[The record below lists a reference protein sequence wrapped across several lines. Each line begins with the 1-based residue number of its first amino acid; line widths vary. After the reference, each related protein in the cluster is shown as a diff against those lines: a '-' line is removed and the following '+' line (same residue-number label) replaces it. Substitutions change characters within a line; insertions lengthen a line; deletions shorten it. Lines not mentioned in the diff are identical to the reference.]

1 MSSDRDQLFF
11 GDNLKVLRDCIADES
26 VDLIYLDPPFN
37 SKRDYNL
44 LFKTPKPPK
53 AGKTTGKGSSAVEAG
68 EPEAEYGYGEAQ
80 ITAFEDTW
88 HWGQPAEDEFREV
101 LQHANTDV
109 AELMRALRSFLKEN
123 DMMAYLTAM
132 CIRLLEL
139 HRVLKPTGSLY
150 LHCDPTASHYLKVVL
165 DGIFGAEAFVNEI
178 AWKRTSSKSD
188 HSQGAA
194 HWPRLHDVILCYA
207 RAGSQSRTFRP
218 VFAPLDDPYVQQKYP
233 HVDGDGQRYGLWDM
247 TGPGGAAKG
256 NPEYEVM
263 GVTRFWRYS
272 QARMQQMIDAG
283 LVVQPRPGAVPREKR
298 MLAASK
304 GVVIGDVWT
313 DISPI
318 NSQADERLGY
328 PTQKPVA
335 LLERII
341 AASSNEGDVVL
352 DPFCGCGTAVH
363 AAQKLNRRW
372 IGIDITHLAVSLIE
386 RRLKEAFPGIAFDVH
401 GTPTDIAAARD
412 LAERDKHQ
420 FQLWA
425 CGLVN
430 AQPYQGGRKGAD
442 RGIDGLLY
450 IEVGKSKTEKVIVQ
464 VKGGASV
471 TRANIATLKG
481 DVDREKAAI
490 GLFVTLAEPTREMI
504 KEATAAGHFESPHH
518 GAVPKIQIL
527 TVEDL
532 LNGKK
537 PQLPDLSRG
546 EQTFKKAKREDR
558 DAKRAQTDLDF

>member
-1 MSSDRDQLFF
+1 MNNQLYF
-11 GDNLKVLRDCIADES
+11 GDNLQVLRERIADAS

-44 LFKTPKPPK
+44 LFKTPKAAK
-53 AGKTTGKGSSAVEAG
+53 AVRTGKGSGALTAE
-68 EPEAEYGYGEAQ
+68 EPEAEYGFGEAQ

-88 HWGQPAEDEFREV
+88 HWGRQAEDEFREI

-150 LHCDPTASHYLKVVL
+150 LHCDPTASHYLKIVL
-165 DGIFGAEAFVNEI
+165 DGVFGPLNFKSEVI
-178 AWKRTSSKSD
+178 WKRTTA
-188 HSQGAA
+188 HSGAKRFA
-194 HWPRLHDVILCYA
+194 PIHDVILFYSKTPA
-207 RAGSQSRTFRP
+207 FEWYDVRTDYEQSY
-218 VFAPLDDPYVQQKYP
+218 LDKYYRFD
-233 HVDGDGQRYGLWDM
+233 DGDGRRYWRADLCAAGTRKGSSGQPWRGIDPGLKGMHWKYRVETLDDLDAQGRIYWPKAGTMPQYKRYIDELKGKALGDIWDDVDRI
-247 TGPGGAAKG
+247 
-256 NPEYEVM
+256 NPV
-263 GVTRFWRYS
+263 GS
-272 QARMQQMIDAG
+272 
-283 LVVQPRPGAVPREKR
+283 
-298 MLAASK
+298 
-304 GVVIGDVWT
+304 
-313 DISPI
+313 
-318 NSQADERLGY
+318 ERLGY
-328 PTQKPVA
+328 PTQKPLA

-341 AASSNEGDVVL
+341 AASSKEGDIVL

-363 AAQKLNRRW
+363 AAQKLKRRW

-386 RRLKEAFPGIAFDVH
+386 RRLKDAFPGIAFDVH
-401 GTPTDIAAARD
+401 GTPTDIAAARN

-430 AQPYQGGRKGAD
+430 AQPYQGGHKGAD

-450 IEVGKSKTEKVIVQ
+450 IEVGRNQTEKVIVQ

-481 DVDREKAAI
+481 DVDREKAAV
-490 GLFVTLAEPTREMI
+490 GLFVTLAEPTREMLR
-504 KEATAAGHFESPHH
+504 EATAAGHFETPHH

-532 LNGKK
+532 LAGKR
-537 PQLPDLSRG
+537 PHLPDLSRG
-546 EQTFKKAKREDR
+546 EQTFKKARTED
-558 DAKRAQTDLDF
+558 ARADQPKLF

>member
-1 MSSDRDQLFF
+1 MSTDNKLFF
-11 GDNLKVLRDCIADES
+11 GDNLHVLRDQLGDAS

-44 LFKTPKPPK
+44 LFKTPKAAKAPK
-53 AGKTTGKGSSAVEAG
+53 AGNGSAALPAE

-88 HWGQPAEDEFREV
+88 HWGRQSEDEFRDI
-101 LQHANTDV
+101 LGHANTDV

-132 CIRLLEL
+132 CVRLLEL

-150 LHCDPTASHYLKVVL
+150 LHCDPTASHYLKAVL
-165 DGIFGAEAFVNEI
+165 DGVFGPERFCNEI
-178 AWKRTSSKSD
+178 IWKRTGAHSSAKRF
-188 HSQGAA
+188 G
-194 HWPRLHDVILCYA
+194 PVHDVILFY
-207 RAGSQSRTFRP
+207 RKSDRFTWTDLR
-218 VFAPLDDPYVQQKYP
+218 LDYEDEYLAKYYKYN
-233 HVDGDGQRYGLWDM
+233 DGDGRLYWRNSLTAAGIRKGSSGQPWRGLDPGAGGAHWKFTIEKLDALDAA
-247 TGPGGAAKG
+247 GLIYWPPGGGFPQIK
-256 NPEYEVM
+256 
-263 GVTRFWRYS
+263 RFR
-272 QARMQQMIDAG
+272 DE
-283 LVVQPRPGAVPREKR
+283 L
-298 MLAASK
+298 K
-304 GVVIGDVWT
+304 GVAIGDVWE
-313 DISPI
+313 DIDKI
-318 NSQADERLGY
+318 NPVGNERLGY
-328 PTQKPVA
+328 PTQKPLA

-363 AAQKLNRRW
+363 AAQKLKRRW

-386 RRLKEAFPGIAFDVH
+386 RRLKDAFPGIAFDVH

-442 RGIDGLLY
+442 RGIDGLRY
-450 IEVGKSKTEKVIVQ
+450 IEVGKGKTEKVIVQ

-490 GLFVTLAEPTREMI
+490 GLFVTLAEPTREMTR
-504 KEATAAGHFESPHH
+504 EASAAGHYESPFH
-518 GAVPKIQIL
+518 GAVAKIQIL
-527 TVEDL
+527 TIEEL
-532 LNGKK
+532 LGGRK
-537 PQLPDLSRG
+537 PELPDLSRG
-546 EQTFKKAKREDR
+546 AQTFKKAALEQG
-558 DAKRAQTDLDF
+558 DAKKQQSDLGF

>member
-1 MSSDRDQLFF
+1 MSTDNKLFF
-11 GDNLKVLRDCIADES
+11 GDNLHVLRDQLGDAS

-44 LFKTPKPPK
+44 LFKTPKAAKAPK
-53 AGKTTGKGSSAVEAG
+53 AGNGSAALPAE

-88 HWGQPAEDEFREV
+88 HWGRQSEDEFRDI
-101 LQHANTDV
+101 LGHANTDV

-132 CIRLLEL
+132 CVRLLEL

-150 LHCDPTASHYLKVVL
+150 LHCDPTASHYLKAVL
-165 DGIFGAEAFVNEI
+165 DGVFGPERFCNEI
-178 AWKRTSSKSD
+178 IWKRTGAHSSARRF
-188 HSQGAA
+188 G
-194 HWPRLHDVILCYA
+194 PVHDVILFY
-207 RAGSQSRTFRP
+207 RKSDRFTWTDLR
-218 VFAPLDDPYVQQKYP
+218 LDYEDEYLAKYYKYN
-233 HVDGDGQRYGLWDM
+233 DGDGRLYWRNSLTAAGIRKGSSGQPWRGLDPGAGGAHWKFTIEKLDALDAA
-247 TGPGGAAKG
+247 GLIYWPPGGGFPQIK
-256 NPEYEVM
+256 
-263 GVTRFWRYS
+263 RFR
-272 QARMQQMIDAG
+272 DE
-283 LVVQPRPGAVPREKR
+283 L
-298 MLAASK
+298 K
-304 GVVIGDVWT
+304 GVAIGDVWE
-313 DISPI
+313 DIDKI
-318 NSQADERLGY
+318 NPVGNERLGY
-328 PTQKPVA
+328 PTQKPLA

-363 AAQKLNRRW
+363 AAQKLKRRW

-386 RRLKEAFPGIAFDVH
+386 RRLKDAFPGIAFDVH

-442 RGIDGLLY
+442 RGIDGLRY
-450 IEVGKSKTEKVIVQ
+450 IEVGKGKTEKVIVQ

-490 GLFVTLAEPTREMI
+490 GLFVTLAEPTREMTR
-504 KEATAAGHFESPHH
+504 EASAAGHYESPFH
-518 GAVPKIQIL
+518 GAVAKIQIL
-527 TVEDL
+527 TIEEL
-532 LNGKK
+532 LGGRK
-537 PQLPDLSRG
+537 PELPDLSRG
-546 EQTFKKAKREDR
+546 AQTFKKAALEQG
-558 DAKRAQTDLDF
+558 DAKKQQSDLGF